1 MTMTMQVSRETHA
14 VFFRLAPGDM
24 LPDALYA
31 RLREAA
37 VATGTLRAHG
47 VLEHVELR
55 TFASHPRTLGSSRAI
70 AGPIHALTLD
80 GTIGL
85 SDGTPQATLRAV
97 LSRETDSGVETLS
110 GVVVSARVV
119 ALEVVVTS
127 AQDLAVPLVHD
138 PRTGLPM
145 LGETTVEGHGAATSP
160 SPNPNPNPSPSPSP
174 SPNLNSAPSP
184 NPSPTAPTG
193 AWGEAI
199 ATSNAQPPLKPARPP
214 AHAAAPDEG
223 EQLMPE
229 PGDRV
234 QHFAFGSAEVLRS
247 DGDRLHLRVGK
258 DGRIREIALEM
269 LKVTLLGDPNVRPR
283 QFKLDRKL

>member
-1 MTMTMQVSRETHA
+1 MTMQVSRESHA
-14 VFFRLAPGDM
+14 VFFRLAPGEM
-24 LPDALYA
+24 LPDALFA

-55 TFASHPRTLGSSRAI
+55 TFASHTRALGASRAI
-70 AGPIHALTLD
+70 AGPVHALSIE

-85 SDGTPQATLRAV
+85 SDGAPQATLRAV
-97 LSRETDSGVETLS
+97 LSRETDSGIDTLS

-119 ALEVVVTS
+119 SLEVVVTS

-138 PRTGLPM
+138 PRAGMPM
-145 LGETTVEGHGAATSP
+145 LGETAVTGRSP
-160 SPNPNPNPSPSPSP
+160 SPNASPNPTPSPSPSP
-174 SPNLNSAPSP
+174 PAAAPSAWP
-184 NPSPTAPTG
+184 EVRAEGAADRPKG

-214 AHAAAPDEG
+214 SRAAAPDEG

-269 LKVTLLGDPNVRPR
+269 LKVTLQGDPNVRPR